1 MVAVTFAQKLL
12 DEISNN
18 LFGVYSFS
26 ALNEVQKDAINN
38 VISGMILLSNDSS
51 HIPAIAHAI
60 AQRYRENL
68 YATAR
73 R

>member
-1 MVAVTFAQKLL
+1 MVAITFAQKLL

-18 LFGVYSFS
+18 LFGVPEFFKLS
-26 ALNEVQKDAINN
+26 ETKKDAINN